1 MLFQGRC
8 QVVNVVHVGYFYSNI
23 IDNEAEDDA
32 APDVTPEARSAL
44 ALVVTLFG
52 KSLLEELYG
61 NDAGLG
67 EAVHSFP
74 DFDVDPSVFVN
85 QSWR

>member
-1 MLFQGRC
+1 
-8 QVVNVVHVGYFYSNI
+8 
-23 IDNEAEDDA
+23 
-32 APDVTPEARSAL
+32 L